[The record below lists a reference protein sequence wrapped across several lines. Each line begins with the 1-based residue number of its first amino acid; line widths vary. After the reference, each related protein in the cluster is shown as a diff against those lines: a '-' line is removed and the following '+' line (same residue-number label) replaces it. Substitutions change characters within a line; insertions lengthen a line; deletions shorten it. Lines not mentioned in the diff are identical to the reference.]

1 MVAVAASSAAIYS
14 IDEERDENDDEAEG
28 EVIPE
33 VLPFQTRVRY
43 AYNTA
48 QVQMAIAAFIFTNFV
63 ISAVEAQ
70 MRPTPGS
77 SALAAIRGLEIFF
90 AVVFGVELLWN
101 IYAHWFIFFWH
112 SCALA
117 PGAASLRSSC
127 SLTGCRAPA
136 RVRASRS
143 ARSAWNVFDCAI
155 VTITF
160 VSLSEVPLPGV
171 SVLRLFRAFRVFRL
185 FKRVDSL
192 KVIIDGVAASMP
204 GVANAFMIL
213 GILMGIWAIIGVQ
226 FFAEFAPQEFGTFL
240 RAMFTMWQVMT
251 MDGWASGIARPLIF
265 DVDQSGALAVIFFV
279 SFTFVAGIVMAN
291 VVVAILL
298 EKYLGATADN
308 EVRKAKAASTERA
321 HAAEKRSTESAK
333 ALDKTRAKDRL
344 LDNDD
349 IIDLI
354 TEVRAPARRAM
365 ANLPAASAR
374 LAGRFAPHD
383 ALVPRAHTSRAPRA
397 ARLQTVK
404 RKNLQGLSKDD
415 LISLALAVWHQPS
428 MADNVPAVL
437 RSNMR
442 VAPQHQSRSILLNV
456 MQRGIA
462 STGAPGG
469 GRIRR
474 ESTADFAFAS
484 SRAQ

>member
-112 SCALA
+112 
-117 PGAASLRSSC
+117 
-127 SLTGCRAPA
+127 
-136 RVRASRS
+136 
-143 ARSAWNVFDCAI
+143 SAWNVFDCAI

-354 TEVRAPARRAM
+354 TE
-365 ANLPAASAR
+365 
-374 LAGRFAPHD
+374 
-383 ALVPRAHTSRAPRA
+383 
-397 ARLQTVK
+397 TVK